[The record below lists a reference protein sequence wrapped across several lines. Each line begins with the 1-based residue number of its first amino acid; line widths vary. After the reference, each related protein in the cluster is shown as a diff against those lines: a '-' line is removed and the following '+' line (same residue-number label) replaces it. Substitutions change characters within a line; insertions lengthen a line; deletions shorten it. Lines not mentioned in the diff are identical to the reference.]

1 MTGMYQD
8 HLLQEMRK
16 TRMALERIA
25 KSLEGIDKA
34 LNKKKTVS
42 DYIQVTDDLGGTYT
56 VKDTLIKPIKAKPIF
71 PNHNDKL
78 DSISFSTPEEHNAY
92 LEARAREILKRRDE
106 ENESNN
112 AD

>member
-8 HLLQEMRK
+8 HMLQEMRK

-42 DYIQVTDDLGGTYT
+42 DYIQVTDDLGGAYM
-56 VKDTLIKPIKAKPIF
+56 VKNVPLKAKPIF

-92 LEARAREILKRRDE
+92 LEERAREILKRRGEQNGLIDE
-106 ENESNN
+106 
-112 AD
+112 D